1 MSTPTNGF
9 RSPGGPTAAG
19 RQPYNRAVSPLEWIF
34 LGIEPERSVVNHLVE
49 GDGRLGAEDLA
60 HAVSVASEANP
71 GARLVL
77 QDRRWVDSGKAPE
90 VRLLTAETFNR
101 ERLDSPALRT
111 GLTGPTCEVL
121 LVPGDPTTV
130 VFRAAHAVMDGR
142 GLLMWMGD
150 VFRVLRGEE
159 PLGANSPIGNDD
171 LLRRICAPDGLPP
184 LAEDPAMEFP
194 SPLGPRP
201 DAAAGPLWRRR
212 TVDGT
217 HPAATAKVTA
227 ALAATYGPGRY
238 FVPVDLR
245 RHAPDVRSTAPL
257 SHPLHLPVGAD
268 DGWEEVQHKMLTAM
282 ADREELANRANP
294 TIMDLPLP
302 VLRVGIAEL
311 DDNAARADTHTG
323 RAYVS
328 HLGAVS
334 LDDFSTDDFHATSLY
349 TLGGVNPG
357 SPPEI
362 NLVETVGRTEITV
375 AWYEGPGVAAR
386 AERLLDVVE
395 QALSPRERRVW
406 AGNRTERALPS
417 GHSVVRLFR
426 DQVERTPDGVALSGP
441 EGDVSYAEL
450 SRRADAVAAALRR
463 CGVGRG
469 AVVGLLAGRSVAAVA
484 AVWGVLRVGACYLP
498 LDVRHPDLRLAELLA
513 DAGSSLC
520 LVERPYDERDC
531 IPEGCRSLLLDD
543 VVDDLVNVEATG
555 SADAE
560 VSFGDLAYIIYTSGS
575 TGRPKGVQIEHG
587 NLANYVHWATRA
599 FDVDADI
606 RLPLLTSPSFDVTGT
621 SVFLP
626 LLAGGQVILM
636 REDPNHLSLRRLLQE
651 SGANALN
658 LTPSHLDL
666 IGRLDITPTGYRTV
680 IVIGEQLR
688 VEVAARAQQM
698 FGPRCRIINEYGPTE
713 ATIGCTAHTYDP
725 AADKDSAVVPIGV
738 PADNTTVHLL
748 DAHGRFVAPGEVGEM
763 YLGGAQLARGYLG
776 RPDLNRE
783 RFPTLADGRRVY
795 RTGDLARVLPSGALE
810 FIGRIDDQVKVRGHR
825 VEPAEVAQALED
837 HPAVERAVVV
847 AKSRPGQSGKA
858 LYGYVLANSAVEEKE
873 LEKHLAARLPAYMVP
888 AAMMV
893 LSELPYTV
901 SGKVDVRALPDP
913 LPAADA
919 AGDDGAEAVD
929 DPVQETVA
937 RIWADTLGVPAARLD
952 GQADFHRLGG
962 DSVSLLAML
971 AALSRE
977 VLAPDAEAAFMARL
991 PEILREPTLQ
1001 RVTALA
1007 HQAGTRTTA

>member
-1 MSTPTNGF
+1 M
-9 RSPGGPTAAG
+9 
-19 RQPYNRAVSPLEWIF
+19 
-34 LGIEPERSVVNHLVE
+34 EPERSVINHLVE
-49 GDGRLGAEDLA
+49 GDGRLRAEDLT
-60 HAVSVASEANP
+60 HAVAVASQANP

-77 QDRRWVDSGKAPE
+77 QDTRWVDSGKAPE
-90 VRLLTAETFNR
+90 VRSLTAETFNQ
-101 ERLDSPALRT
+101 EGLDSPALRT

-121 LVPGDPTTV
+121 LVSGDRTTV

-142 GLLMWMGD
+142 GLLMWASD

-159 PLGANSPIGNDD
+159 PLGSHSPVNNED
-171 LLRRICAPDGLPP
+171 LLRRICAPHDPPP
-184 LAEDPAMEFP
+184 LADHPATRSP

-201 DAAAGPLWRRR
+201 DAAVGPLWRRR
-212 TVDGT
+212 SVDGT
-217 HPAATAKVTA
+217 HPAASAKVTA
-227 ALAATYGPGRY
+227 ALAAAYGPGRY

-245 RHAPDVRSTAPL
+245 RHAPDVRSTASL
-257 SHPLHLPVGAD
+257 SHPLHLSVGPG
-268 DGWEEVQHKMLTAM
+268 DGWETVQHKMLSAM
-282 ADREELANRANP
+282 AGREELANRVDPAV
-294 TIMDLPLP
+294 MELPLP
-302 VLRVGIAEL
+302 VLRAGMAES
-311 DDNAARADTHTG
+311 DDNAARADAYTG

-334 LDDFSTDDFHATSLY
+334 LDDLSTGDFHATSLY

-357 SPPEI
+357 SPPEV
-362 NLVETVGRTEITV
+362 NLVEMAGRTEITV
-375 AWYEGPGVAAR
+375 AWYDGPGVAAR
-386 AERLLDVVE
+386 AEALLDVVE
-395 QALSPRERRVW
+395 GALSPRQRREW

-417 GHSVVRLFR
+417 PHSVVRLFR
-426 DQVERTPDGVALSGP
+426 EQVERTPDRVALSGP
-441 EGDVSYAEL
+441 EGEVSYAEL
-450 SRRADAVAAALRR
+450 SRRADAVAGALRR
-463 CGVGRG
+463 RGVGRG
-469 AVVGLLAGRSVAAVA
+469 AVVGLLAGRSVAAMA
-484 AVWGVLRVGACYLP
+484 ALWGVLRVGACYLP

-531 IPEGCRSLLLDD
+531 LPEGCGALVLDEVADGAAIDGGDTD
-543 VVDDLVNVEATG
+543 VG
-555 SADAE
+555 
-560 VSFGDLAYIIYTSGS
+560 FGDLAYIIYTSGS

-587 NLANYVHWATRA
+587 NLANYVHWATRV
-599 FDVDADI
+599 FDVDEDI

-626 LLAGGQVILM
+626 LLTGGQVILM
-636 REDPNHLSLRRLLQE
+636 REDPNHLSLRRLLE
-651 SGANALN
+651 DSGANALN

-688 VEVAARAQQM
+688 VEVAARAQEM
-698 FGPRCRIINEYGPTE
+698 FGPRCRIVNEYGPTE

-725 AADKDSAVVPIGV
+725 VADAGGSVVPIGV

-748 DAHGRFVAPGEVGEM
+748 DAQGRFVAPGEVGEM

-783 RFPTLADGRRVY
+783 RFPRLADGTRVY

-810 FIGRIDDQVKVRGHR
+810 FVGRIDDQVKVRGHR

-847 AKSRPGQSGKA
+847 AKSRPGQTGKA
-858 LYGYVLANSAVEEKE
+858 LYGYVLANSTVLEEE
-873 LEKHLAARLPAYMVP
+873 LDKHLAARLPAYMVP
-888 AAMMV
+888 AATTV
-893 LSELPYTV
+893 LPELPYTV

-913 LPAADA
+913 FGGQPGAV
-919 AGDDGAEAVD
+919 AGLTDPLH
-929 DPVQETVA
+929 DPVQDAVA
-937 RIWADTLGVPAARLD
+937 GIWADVLGMPRARLH

-977 VLAPDAEAAFMARL
+977 ILAPDAEAAFMARL
-991 PEILREPTLQ
+991 PEILRDPTLE
-1001 RVTALA
+1001 RVTVLA
-1007 HQAGTRTTA
+1007 RQAGLKPAA